1 MAYKSVFDKEKDKP
15 DAAIGSTYAS
25 PDNSKGSDLSELLKN
40 SPTYTK
46 GAYTPKYQDQANTAL
61 KEYLN
66 YDPFEYDVNADK
78 LYQQAVDLYTER
90 GRLASEDAMGQ
101 AAALTGGYGN
111 SYAATAGSQAYQ
123 QYMQELSAMAPEFE
137 QRAYEK
143 YLQGK
148 SDAYDKYAALQ
159 GAEDSNYAKYLD
171 EENRNYSRYRD
182 DVADYENS
190 IKTYLKNK
198 EIKTEGEDDSVPA
211 VSTATTDM
219 IIAAI
224 PTKEQYASGDYYD
237 SATDLF
243 SKTTKN
249 KFSLDATKAAKSGLK
264 DSKDYSVFV
273 RDYLESLWDRGAL
286 SEGELLTLLDN
297 YGIKA

>member
-1 MAYKSVFDKEKDKP
+1 MGYKNVFDKEKDKP
-15 DAAIGSTYAS
+15 DAAIGSTGSTYAS
-25 PDNSKGSDLSELLKN
+25 PDNSKGSDLSEFLRN
-40 SPTYTK
+40 GPTYTK

-66 YDPFEYDVNADK
+66 YGPFEYDVNADK

-159 GAEDSNYAKYLD
+159 SAEDSNYAKYRD
-171 EENRNYSRYRD
+171 E
-182 DVADYENS
+182 VADYENDRAYDLQVAN
-190 IKTYLKNK
+190 YLSNLSEK
-198 EIKTEGEDDSVPA
+198 EAEGEGDSVPA

-224 PTKEQYASGDYYD
+224 PAKERYASGDYYD
-237 SATDLF
+237 SFKDLL
-243 SKTTKN
+243 SKATKN
-249 KFSLDATKAAKSGLK
+249 KFSLDATNAAKSGLK

-273 RDYLESLWDRGAL
+273 RDYLESLWDQGAL
-286 SEGELLTLLDN
+286 SEGELLTLLDH